1 MNEQIPFKNVGKTY
15 GPNPGYIRKL
25 WLADVAQVSHI
36 PDPVYL
42 HGNNSLLVP
51 SRMISFISEI
61 VFYKMNFRNKT
72 CVFEEGLS
80 RDAAGEKFAQSISL
94 SVSQVS
100 LDHTAFLYANSSK
113 RWIAFFQD
121 HLGNARVMGS
131 PALPVQMG
139 YGSVIAADNN
149 HSITLGTEST
159 HPAWF
164 LDAMPELSRVFS
176 PGFSENFG

>member
-1 MNEQIPFKNVGKTY
+1 MNEQIPSQSIGKTY

-25 WLADVAQVSHI
+25 WLADASQVRHI
-36 PDPVYL
+36 PDPIYL

-51 SRMISFISEI
+51 SRMISFNSDI
-61 VFYKMNFRNKT
+61 VFYKMSFRNKT

-80 RDAAGEKFAQSISL
+80 RDAAGEKFTQSISL

-100 LDHTAFLYANSSK
+100 VEHVSFLYTHSSK

-139 YGSVIAADNN
+139 YGSVIGSDNN
-149 HSITLGTEST
+149 NSIALDTEST

-164 LDAMPELSRVFS
+164 LDAMPELSRVFGK
-176 PGFSENFG
+176 GFSENFG